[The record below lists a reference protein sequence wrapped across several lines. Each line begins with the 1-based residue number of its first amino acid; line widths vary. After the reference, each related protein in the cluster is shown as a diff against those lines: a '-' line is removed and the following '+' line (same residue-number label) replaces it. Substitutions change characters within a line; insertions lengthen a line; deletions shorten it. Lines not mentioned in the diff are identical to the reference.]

1 MWLGNGWDG
10 WRWRGIAT
18 AGTGAGL
25 EQLVAGTGVE
35 IAGGADAGG
44 TCLDVLT
51 NLACAG
57 TEMSGAGVS

>member
-1 MWLGNGWDG
+1 M
-10 WRWRGIAT
+10 

-25 EQLVAGTGVE
+25 ERLVAGTGVE

>member
-1 MWLGNGWDG
+1 M
-10 WRWRGIAT
+10 

-25 EQLVAGTGVE
+25 ERLVAGTGVE

-44 TCLDVLT
+44 TCLDILT

-57 TEMSGAGVS
+57 TETSGAGVS